1 MRKVAFCLSCIF
13 LLSILAQA
21 ENAQAAELS
30 LAELQKAAE
39 RGDSVAQYNL
49 GRLYADGT
57 EVPQNDR
64 NAVEWWQ
71 KAAEQGQVNAQAGL
85 GIMYATG
92 RGGLP

>member
-49 GRLYADGT
+49 EDVRHTYCYTSFLQRIQA
-57 EVPQNDR
+57 
-64 NAVEWWQ
+64 
-71 KAAEQGQVNAQAGL
+71 KA
-85 GIMYATG
+85 
-92 RGGLP
+92 R